1 MKLKEIAE
9 IIEKMAPKELA
20 CEWDNVGVM
29 VGDENSEITTMVVS
43 LDFNSEVLEFAKSRG
58 ANLIITHHP
67 VIFNKLSSVTDKDLL
82 ECIKNNIN
90 IYSAHTNFDTAEG
103 GVNDAL
109 SRALKLKD
117 VKANQM
123 MRYGIVSEMTALEFA
138 EYVKKSLNTKAVRM
152 SGNPEQKITTVGVL
166 GGSGGDELSLALESK
181 CDAYVTGEA
190 AYHDAQIAERNGI
203 VLISAGHYET
213 EIFMVEALSDYLK
226 GNTDLKIYP
235 FIETNIY
242 KVI

>member
-1 MKLKEIAE
+1 
-9 IIEKMAPKELA
+9 
-20 CEWDNVGVM
+20 
-29 VGDENSEITTMVVS
+29 
-43 LDFNSEVLEFAKSRG
+43 
-58 ANLIITHHP
+58 
-67 VIFNKLSSVTDKDLL
+67 
-82 ECIKNNIN
+82 
-90 IYSAHTNFDTAEG
+90 
-103 GVNDAL
+103 
-109 SRALKLKD
+109 
-117 VKANQM
+117 
-123 MRYGIVSEMTALEFA
+123 
-138 EYVKKSLNTKAVRM
+138 M

-190 AYHDAQIAERNGI
+190 AYHDAQMAERNGI

-226 GNTDLKIYP
+226 SNTDLKIYP